1 MKMDKLTS
9 EKITRRQVVGTAALP
24 VNGGAAP

>member
-1 MKMDKLTS
+1 MDKLTS
-9 EKITRRQVVGTAALP
+9 EKITRRQVGGTAAALP